1 MTSARHF
8 LRVLPFFSD
17 FFAFVFD
24 FDFLLP
30 AFAVGRGVG
39 VSVATYTGWA
49 PRIRVRP
56 SFSVSVMIGLAAGR
70 NLCSFEYLYSDTVNE
85 YTILSMQKN
94 ISISMKRG

>member
-1 MTSARHF
+1 MNILLPETPAIWM
-8 LRVLPFFSD
+8 PFFSD
-17 FFAFVFD
+17 FFAFPFAFAIV

-56 SFSVSVMIGLAAGR
+56 SFSVSVMMGLAAGR
-70 NLCSFEYLYSDTVNE
+70 NLCSFEYLMNPHH
-85 YTILSMQKN
+85 
-94 ISISMKRG
+94 